1 MFAVDFYAS
10 QPFKWQ
16 CDVVLTHT
24 AGSLFH
30 NTIMVKKKIDIF
42 DFAHASQ
49 ALNLVVESYRSVHQW
64 PCLAYLSKPHW

>member
-10 QPFKWQ
+10 LPYKWRYN
-16 CDVVLTHT
+16 VVLTHT
-24 AGSLFH
+24 AEPLFP

-42 DFAHASQ
+42 DFAHASE

>member
-1 MFAVDFYAS
+1 MRCCVDSHGWTSIS
-10 QPFKWQ
+10 QYNNGK
-16 CDVVLTHT
+16 
-24 AGSLFH
+24 
-30 NTIMVKKKIDIF
+30 KKKIDIF